1 MNSFFKKFIGD
12 KKFYKT
18 LLAIVIPIILQQFIT
33 QFVSLVDNLMIGN
46 VGNSEMTGVSLANQL
61 LFVFNLAIFGS
72 LSGASLFASQYYG
85 ADNKKGYQQTFK
97 FKWLIG
103 CTIVLIATLLFVLFD
118 DQLLSFFINSKDGEF
133 SDPAIVLS
141 SGKSY
146 LMIMIIGNVPFLIK
160 EIYATSLRE
169 MKQTFVPMLCGI
181 IAIGVNLLF
190 NSLLIFGLCG
200 FPKLGIVGAAI
211 ATVISRFV
219 EMGIVI
225 IYTHIK
231 INKFYFLKGAYKG
244 DRLSS
249 QSIKKF
255 IPKTLLLIANE
266 TLWAGGLTL
275 MLSCY
280 SYRGLDIV
288 SSFNI
293 ANTISNVFITI
304 GTSLGNAA
312 AIVIGAMLGAK
323 QTEVAKQSSYRIMG
337 FAFVISIIF
346 SLLQIVC
353 SFIIPNIYDS
363 SEEIKL
369 MARNLI
375 IISAILL
382 PFNAVNSVC
391 YFTLRA
397 GGRMLITIF
406 FDSVF
411 VILVRVPLAFV
422 LSHFTSLSIYWVFF
436 FATAVDL
443 VKIFIGYYLI
453 NKGIWIRYI
462 V

>member
-1 MNSFFKKFIGD
+1 MINLKKFIAD

-85 ADNKKGYQQTFK
+85 AENKQGYQQTFK

-103 CTIVLIATLLFVLFD
+103 CLIVIIATLIFVFFD
-118 DQLLSFFINSKDGEF
+118 DQLLSFFINSKEGEY
-133 SDPAIVLS
+133 SDPSVVLN

-146 LMIMIIGNVPFLIK
+146 LLIMLIGNVPFLIK

-169 MKQTFVPMLCGI
+169 MKQTFIPMLCGI

-190 NSLLIFGLCG
+190 NGLLIFGLLG
-200 FPKLGIVGAAI
+200 FPKLGVLGAAI

-219 EMGIVI
+219 EMGIVL
-225 IYTHIK
+225 IYTHVKIK
-231 INKFYFLKGAYKG
+231 KFYFLNGAYKG
-244 DRLSS
+244 NRLSLF
-249 QSIKKF
+249 SIKKF
-255 IPKTLLLIANE
+255 FPKTLLLITNE

-280 SYRGLDIV
+280 AYRGLDIV

-304 GTSLGNAA
+304 GTSLGNAS
-312 AIVIGAMLGAK
+312 AIIIGAMLGAK
-323 QTEVAKQSSYRIMG
+323 ETEVAKQSSYRIMG

-346 SLLQIVC
+346 SIIQIIC

-363 SEEIKL
+363 SEEIKI

-375 IISAILL
+375 IISALLL
-382 PFNAVNSVC
+382 PFNSVNSVC

-397 GGRMLITIF
+397 GGRMLITIL

-411 VILVRVPLAFV
+411 VIMVRVPIAFV
-422 LSHFTSLSIYWVFF
+422 LSHFTGLSIYWVFF
-436 FATAVDL
+436 FATAIDL
-443 VKIFIGYYLI
+443 IKIFVGYYLI

>member
-1 MNSFFKKFIGD
+1 MINLKKFIAD

-85 ADNKKGYQQTFK
+85 AENKQGYQQTFK

-103 CTIVLIATLLFVLFD
+103 CLIVIIATLIFIFFD
-118 DQLLSFFINSKDGEF
+118 DQLLSFFINSKEGEY
-133 SDPAIVLS
+133 SDPSVVLN

-146 LMIMIIGNVPFLIK
+146 LLIMLIGNVPFLIK

-169 MKQTFVPMLCGI
+169 MKQTFIPMLCGI

-190 NSLLIFGLCG
+190 NGLLIFGLLG
-200 FPKLGIVGAAI
+200 FPKLGVLGAAI

-219 EMGIVI
+219 EMGIVL
-225 IYTHIK
+225 IYTHVKIK
-231 INKFYFLKGAYKG
+231 KFYFLNGAYKG
-244 DRLSS
+244 NRLSLF
-249 QSIKKF
+249 SIKKF
-255 IPKTLLLIANE
+255 LPKTLLLITNE

-280 SYRGLDIV
+280 AYRGLDIV

-304 GTSLGNAA
+304 GTSLGNAS
-312 AIVIGAMLGAK
+312 AIIIGAMLGAK
-323 QTEVAKQSSYRIMG
+323 ETEVAKQSSYRIMG

-346 SLLQIVC
+346 SIIQIIC

-363 SEEIKL
+363 SEEIKI

-375 IISAILL
+375 IISALLL
-382 PFNAVNSVC
+382 PFNSVNSVC

-397 GGRMLITIF
+397 GGRMLITIL

-411 VILVRVPLAFV
+411 VIMVRVPIAFV
-422 LSHFTSLSIYWVFF
+422 LSHFTGLSIYWVFF
-436 FATAVDL
+436 FATAIDL
-443 VKIFIGYYLI
+443 IKIFVGYYLI

>member
-1 MNSFFKKFIGD
+1 M
-12 KKFYKT
+12 
-18 LLAIVIPIILQQFIT
+18 L
-33 QFVSLVDNLMIGN
+33 
-46 VGNSEMTGVSLANQL
+46 
-61 LFVFNLAIFGS
+61 
-72 LSGASLFASQYYG
+72 
-85 ADNKKGYQQTFK
+85 
-97 FKWLIG
+97 
-103 CTIVLIATLLFVLFD
+103 
-118 DQLLSFFINSKDGEF
+118 
-133 SDPAIVLS
+133 
-141 SGKSY
+141 
-146 LMIMIIGNVPFLIK
+146 IGNVPFLIK

-181 IAIGVNLLF
+181 IAIVVNLVF
-190 NSLLIFGLCG
+190 NTLLIFGLCG
-200 FPKLGIVGAAI
+200 FPKLGVVGAAI

-225 IYTHIK
+225 IYTHVKIK
-231 INKFYFLKGAYKG
+231 KFVFLQNVYKG
-244 DRLSS
+244 DKLTFN
-249 QSIKKF
+249 SIKRF
-255 IPKTLLLIANE
+255 LPKTLLLITNE
-266 TLWAGGLTL
+266 TLWAAGLTL

-280 SYRGLDIV
+280 SYRGLDVV

-293 ANTISNVFITI
+293 ANTISNVFLTI
-304 GTSLGNAA
+304 GTSLGNAS
-312 AIVIGAMLGAK
+312 AIIIGAMLGAK

-346 SLLQIVC
+346 SIIQII
-353 SFIIPNIYDS
+353 SAFIIPNIYDS

-382 PFNAVNSVC
+382 PFNSVNCVC

-397 GGRMLITIF
+397 GGRMLITIL

-411 VILVRVPLAFV
+411 VILVRVPIAFV
-422 LSHFTSLSIYWVFF
+422 LSHFTGLSIYWVFT

-443 VKIFIGYYLI
+443 VKIFVGYYLI

>member
-1 MNSFFKKFIGD
+1 MNSFKKFIAD

-46 VGNSEMTGVSLANQL
+46 IGNSEMTGVSLGNQL

-85 ADNKKGYQQTFK
+85 AENIKGYQQSFK

-103 CTIVLIATLLFVLFD
+103 IIILIASTTIFILLNEE
-118 DQLLSFFINSKDGEF
+118 LLSFFINSKEGEY
-133 SDPAIVLS
+133 SDPTIVLN
-141 SGKSY
+141 SGKTY

-160 EIYATSLRE
+160 EVYATSLRE

-190 NSLLIFGLCG
+190 NSLLIFGLAG
-200 FPKLGIVGAAI
+200 FPKLGVAGAAI

-219 EMGIVI
+219 EMIIVV
-225 IYTHIK
+225 IYTHVK
-231 INKFYFLKGAYKG
+231 INKFGFLKGVYTSEK
-244 DRLSS
+244 LHFN
-249 QSIKKF
+249 SIKRF
-255 IPKTLLLIANE
+255 LPKTLLLIMNE
-266 TLWAGGLTL
+266 TLWAGGLTM

-280 SYRGLDIV
+280 AYRGLDTV
-288 SSFNI
+288 SSLNI
-293 ANTISNVFITI
+293 ANTITNVFNTI
-304 GTSLGNAA
+304 GTSLGNAS
-312 AIVIGAMLGAK
+312 AIIIGAMLGAK
-323 QTEVAKQSSYRIMG
+323 ETEVAKQSSYKIMG
-337 FAFVISIIF
+337 FAFVVSLFFSMIQIIA
-346 SLLQIVC
+346 
-353 SFIIPNIYDS
+353 SFIIPNIYDT
-363 SEEIKL
+363 SEEIRIV
-369 MARNLI
+369 ARNLI
-375 IISAILL
+375 IISAIML

-397 GGRMLITIF
+397 GGRMLITIL

-411 VILVRVPLAFV
+411 VIFVRVPIAYV
-422 LSHFTSLSIYWVFF
+422 LSHFTGLSIYMIYTL
-436 FATAVDL
+436 ATGVDL
-443 VKIFIGYYLI
+443 LKIFIGYYLI
-453 NKGIWIRYI
+453 KKGIWIRYI

>member
-1 MNSFFKKFIGD
+1 MSSFKKFIAD

-72 LSGASLFASQYYG
+72 LSGASLFASQYFG
-85 ADNKKGYQQTFK
+85 AENKKGYQQTFK

-103 CTIVLIATLLFVLFD
+103 SIIVIAATLLFVLFD

-133 SDPAIVLS
+133 SDPIVVLD
-141 SGKSY
+141 SGKTY
-146 LMIMIIGNVPFLIK
+146 LMIMLIGNVPFLIK

-181 IAIGVNLLF
+181 IAIVVNLVF
-190 NSLLIFGLCG
+190 NTLLIFGLCG
-200 FPKLGIVGAAI
+200 FPKLGVVGAAI

-225 IYTHIK
+225 IYTHVKIK
-231 INKFYFLKGAYKG
+231 KFVFLQNVYKG
-244 DRLSS
+244 DKLTFN
-249 QSIKKF
+249 SIKRF
-255 IPKTLLLIANE
+255 LPKTLLLITNE
-266 TLWAGGLTL
+266 TLWAAGLTL

-280 SYRGLDIV
+280 SYRGLDVV

-293 ANTISNVFITI
+293 ANTISNVFLTI
-304 GTSLGNAA
+304 GTSLGNAS
-312 AIVIGAMLGAK
+312 AIIIGAMLGAK

-337 FAFVISIIF
+337 FAFVISIMF
-346 SLLQIVC
+346 SIIQII
-353 SFIIPNIYDS
+353 SAFIIPNIYDS

-382 PFNAVNSVC
+382 PFNSVNCVC

-397 GGRMLITIF
+397 GGRMLITIL

-411 VILVRVPLAFV
+411 VIFVRVPIAFV
-422 LSHFTSLSIYWVFF
+422 LSHFTGLSIYWVFT

-443 VKIFIGYYLI
+443 VKIFVGYYLI